1 MRIEKLDPKFDNL
14 IAPDAVIEKIADGFS
29 FTEGPLWNSGG
40 NYLLFS
46 DIPESKIFK
55 WSAKNGVEIYR
66 KVSHFSNGLTY
77 DPDGKL
83 IACEHQ
89 SRSITREIAGGEFE
103 TLASHYQGKKLNSP
117 NDVVAAKD
125 GSILFTDPIYGL
137 QAGNGGPAD
146 QELPFQGVY
155 RIKPGN
161 NELELITDSFE
172 RPNGLAFSPDNKTL
186 YIADTVRQHLR
197 AFNVDENW
205 RFTGGQ
211 LWAELWDEN
220 VSGRPDGLKVDVAG
234 NLFSAGP
241 GGVWV
246 FNSKADLL
254 GRIYLDGKTSNLAWG
269 EDGHSL
275 FITCSSVVYRIK
287 CKTAGKIPPD

>member
-1 MRIEKLDPKFDNL
+1 MKIEKLDPKFNNL
-14 IAPDAVIEKIADGFS
+14 IASDAEIEKIADGFS
-29 FTEGPLWNSGG
+29 FTEGPLWNSKG
-40 NYLLFS
+40 NFLLFS
-46 DIPESKIFK
+46 DIPESKIYK
-55 WSAKNGVEIYR
+55 WSAKSGVEIYR

-77 DPDGKL
+77 DPKGSL

-89 SRSITREIAGGEFE
+89 SRSVTKESAGGEFA

-117 NDVVAAKD
+117 NDVVAFKD

-146 QELPFQGVY
+146 QELAFQGVY

-161 NELELITDSFE
+161 NELVLITDSFE
-172 RPNGLAFSPDNKTL
+172 RPNGLAFSPDNKKL

-197 AFNVDENW
+197 SFNVDANW

-211 LWAELWDEN
+211 VWAELWDES
-220 VSGRPDGLKVDVAG
+220 VTGRPDGLKVDVNG
-234 NLFSAGP
+234 NVFSAGP

-246 FNSKADLL
+246 FNPEADLL

-269 EDGHSL
+269 EDGRSL
-275 FITCSSVVYRIK
+275 FITCGPVVYRIK
-287 CKTAGKIPPD
+287 CKTTGIIPPG